1 LLKLLD
7 FDPFTKL
14 NTETFQIVS
23 MSKSMKPI
31 NKMRAQEQRAAFLF
45 ILPSTIGLLVF
56 MVGPSIASLAISFS
70 NWPLIRSPR
79 FNGIQNYI
87 TLFQDRLFWT
97 TLQNTAVYTFF
108 KVPVNIFLSLIIA
121 VLLNRGIKG
130 QNFLRTI
137 FFLPMILSSVAVAL
151 IWRPL
156 LETSTSGL
164 VNRYLGFLGI
174 GPIPWL
180 ISTTWS
186 MPSLIIVALWKEFG
200 YFMVIFLA
208 GLQGIS
214 RTYYEAAEIDGAG
227 PINQFFNITIPLISP
242 TTFFVFVTSIIGSF
256 QIFDLSTVLT
266 DGGPANSTN
275 TLVMYIYQAGFRFLR
290 MGYASALAIVLFIII
305 LIFTIVQNILSKRWV
320 HMESQ

>member
-1 LLKLLD
+1 
-7 FDPFTKL
+7 
-14 NTETFQIVS
+14 
-23 MSKSMKPI
+23 MKQK
-31 NKMRAQEQRAAFLF
+31 NQMRAQEQRAAFLF
-45 ILPSTIGLLVF
+45 ILPSTLGLLVF
-56 MVGPSIASLAISFS
+56 MVGPSLASLAISFT
-70 NWPLIRSPR
+70 NWPLIRTPS

-87 TLFQDRLFWT
+87 TLVQDRLFWV

-108 KVPVNIFLSLIIA
+108 KVPINIFISLIIA
-121 VLLNRGIKG
+121 VLVNQGIKG

-156 LETSTSGL
+156 LETSSLGL
-164 VNRYLGFLGI
+164 VNRYLGFLGL

-180 ISTTWS
+180 SSTTWS

-227 PINQFFNITIPLISP
+227 PVSQFFTITIPLISP
-242 TTFFVFVTSIIGSF
+242 TTFFIFVTSIIGSF

-290 MGYASALAIVLFIII
+290 MGYASALAIVLFVII
-305 LIFTIVQNILSKRWV
+305 LIFTIIQNYLSKRWV